1 MHVIYQPQGRA
12 LEYSPLACN
21 IYIGCAHGCS
31 YCYAPACLKMSTK
44 KFWEEPR
51 PREGIVENIQKDMR
65 WLLHS
70 QQVSKGV
77 LFCFSC
83 DPYQP
88 IETHYRLMEKI
99 IPILNQATVPITILT
114 KSKSAEMDFKELM
127 LNIYPQFGMTL
138 TFWDEG
144 DSKKWEPYAST
155 PVERL
160 TTLRRAHNLGIKT
173 WVSLE
178 PIIDPA
184 QTLDLINES
193 HSFVDHYKIG
203 RWNHD
208 ARASNMDW
216 KDIRYRIENRLIELE
231 KSYYIKKDLREAR

>member
-21 IYIGCAHGCS
+21 IYIGCQHGCQ
-31 YCYAPACLKMSTK
+31 YCYAPACLKMSQK

-51 PREGIVENIQKDMR
+51 PREGILENIQKDMK

-70 QQVSKGV
+70 NQISKGV

-88 IETHYRLMEKI
+88 IETHYRLMRDI
-99 IPILNQATVPITILT
+99 IPILNKATVPITILT
-114 KSKSAEMDFKELM
+114 KSKTAEMDFKDLA

-138 TFWDEG
+138 TFWDEK

-155 PVERL
+155 PIERL
-160 TTLRRAHNLGIKT
+160 NTLKRAHDMGIKT
-173 WVSLE
+173 WASLE

-193 HSFVDHYKIG
+193 YRFVDHYKVG
-203 RWNHD
+203 KWNHD
-208 ARASNMDW
+208 ARASDLNW
-216 KDIRYRIENRLIELE
+216 TDIRYRIENRLIELE